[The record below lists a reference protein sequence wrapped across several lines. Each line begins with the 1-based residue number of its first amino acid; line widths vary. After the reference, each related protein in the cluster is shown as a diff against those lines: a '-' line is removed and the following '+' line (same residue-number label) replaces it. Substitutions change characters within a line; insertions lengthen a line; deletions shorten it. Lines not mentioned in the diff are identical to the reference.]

1 MIIRKEIDTSKP
13 LTPEQIKMLEEVE
26 KRPITFDEDCPELTD
41 EQLSKAELT
50 DEQLSKAYRASER
63 KKPSVNIEVSP
74 QTMEKV
80 KALGNSSPSIL
91 SKLFEMAI
99 NNNDMLKQCM

>member
-1 MIIRKEIDTSKP
+1 MIIRKEIDVSKP
-13 LTPEQIKMLEEVE
+13 LTPEQIKMLEEMN
-26 KRPITFDEDCPELTD
+26 KRPVVPDEDSPAYSKEDLIRLKKVA
-41 EQLSKAELT
+41 EQKRAEKNS
-50 DEQLSKAYRASER
+50 Q
-63 KKPSVNIEVSP
+63 SVNIKVSS

-80 KALGNSSPSIL
+80 KALGSSSPSIL

>member
-1 MIIRKEIDTSKP
+1 MTFEWDDNK
-13 LTPEQIKMLEEVE
+13 EQIKMLEEVE
-26 KRPITFDEDCPELTD
+26 KRPITFDEDCP
-41 EQLSKAELT
+41 ELT

>member
-26 KRPITFDEDCPELTD
+26 KRPISFDEDCPG
-41 EQLSKAELT
+41 LT
-50 DEQLSKAYRASER
+50 DEQLSKAYRVSDR
-63 KKPSVNIEVSP
+63 KRQSVNIEVSP
-74 QTMEKV
+74 KTMEKV

>member
-41 EQLSKAELT
+41 EQLSKA
-50 DEQLSKAYRASER
+50 YRASER

-80 KALGNSSPSIL
+80 KALGKSSPLIL

>member
-41 EQLSKAELT
+41 EQLSKA
-50 DEQLSKAYRASER
+50 YRASER

-74 QTMEKV
+74 KTMEKV

>member
-26 KRPITFDEDCPELTD
+26 KRPIVFDEDCP
-41 EQLSKAELT
+41 ELT

-80 KALGNSSPSIL
+80 KALGKSSPLIL

>member
-41 EQLSKAELT
+41 EQLSKA
-50 DEQLSKAYRASER
+50 YRVSDR
-63 KKPSVNIEVSP
+63 KRQSVNIEVSP
-74 QTMEKV
+74 KTMEKV

-99 NNNDMLKQCM
+99 NNKDMLKQCM

>member
-26 KRPITFDEDCPELTD
+26 KRPITFDEDCP
-41 EQLSKAELT
+41 ELT

>member
-1 MIIRKEIDTSKP
+1 MIIRKEIDTSKS

-26 KRPITFDEDCPELTD
+26 KRPITFDEDCP
-41 EQLSKAELT
+41 ELT